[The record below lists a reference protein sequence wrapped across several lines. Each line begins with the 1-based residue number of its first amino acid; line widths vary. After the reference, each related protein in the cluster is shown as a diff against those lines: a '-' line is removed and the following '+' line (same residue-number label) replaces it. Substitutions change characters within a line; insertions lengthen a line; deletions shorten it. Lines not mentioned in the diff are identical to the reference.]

1 MKKKISFSMPSL
13 KFGLGAFGQFG
24 LPSFLKLKMPFPT
37 GIYLG
42 GGKLIMVSLSFVVL
56 GFLASMFLLISKG
69 EQEIVFPQLG
79 ASYQDGSLIGS
90 RFIDPEQPEIASQTL
105 QIYVKGGATRID
117 EINLKNIS
125 LGKPSLTDAFAIQGL
140 SATDSIVIGEM
151 IIKNSEFPSV
161 DIATAEIYKL
171 DASTNVFAAGHT
183 FSVTS
188 STATNNVT
196 VGSARGATNY
206 TAEDMTV
213 DRILITQN
221 GDAGSGDVVIGK
233 IILDN
238 VNAYIGAFNIDNVEI
253 GTMTWS
259 DVRIGDDGN
268 IDTADFVV
276 NNSVNVNTLLD
287 GVVEQPIEIR

>member
-1 MKKKISFSMPSL
+1 MKDRKFPIPSL
-13 KFGLGAFGQFG
+13 SFGFINFKFKIPNFWKFR
-24 LPSFLKLKMPFPT
+24 LPLPN
-37 GIYLG
+37 GVYLG
-42 GGKLIMVSLSFVVL
+42 GGKLIIGGLSAVSL
-56 GFLASMFLLISKG
+56 GFIAGMFLLINTG
-69 EQEIVFPQLG
+69 ESQITFPQTG
-79 ASYQDGSLIGS
+79 ASYSNGSLIGS
-90 RFIDPEQPEIASQTL
+90 RFIDPEQPEVASQTL

-196 VGSARGATNY
+196 VGSARGSTSY

-221 GDAGSGDVVIGK
+221 GDAGSGDVMIGK

-238 VNAYIGAFNIDNVEI
+238 VKAYIGAFNIDNVEI

-287 GVVEQPIEIR
+287 GVIEQPIEIR

>member
-1 MKKKISFSMPSL
+1 MKKKFSFSMPSL
-13 KFGLGAFGQFG
+13 KFGLGAFGRFG

-37 GIYLG
+37 GVYLG